1 MRILGIDYG
10 EKRIG
15 LAISDPLGLTAQGL
29 PTIER
34 VNGKDYL
41 KRLADLIKEKD
52 VKKIIVGLPKSM
64 NNTIGKKAE
73 EVLKFVEVL
82 KTSLNLPVVTVD
94 ERLTTV
100 RAYRAM
106 SEAKISLRKKQKKVD
121 MISAQ
126 FILQSYLDK
135 LAQSAPNGRAG
146 SH

>member
-34 VNGKDYL
+34 VDSKDYL
-41 KRLADLIKEKD
+41 QKLADVIKEKD
-52 VKKIIVGLPKSM
+52 VSRIIVGLPKSM
-64 NNTIGKKAE
+64 NNTIGTKAE
-73 EVLKFVEVL
+73 EVLGFVEIL
-82 KTSLNLPVVTVD
+82 KSHLNLPVTTVD

-100 RAYRAM
+100 RAYKAM
-106 SEAKISLRKKQKKVD
+106 SDTKMSLRKKQKRVD

-126 FILQSYLDK
+126 FILQSYLDRSG
-135 LAQSAPNGRAG
+135 QNRNE
-146 SH
+146 

>member
-15 LAISDPLGLTAQGL
+15 LAISDPLGFTAQGL

-34 VNGKDYL
+34 VNGEDYL
-41 KRLADLIKEKD
+41 QKLADVIKEKG
-52 VKKIIVGLPKSM
+52 VSRIIVGLPKSM

-73 EVLKFVEVL
+73 EVLEFVEVL
-82 KTSLNLPVVTVD
+82 KSNLNLPVVTVD

-100 RAYRAM
+100 RAYKAM
-106 SEAKISLRKKQKKVD
+106 SETKMSLRKKQKRID

-126 FILQSYLDK
+126 FILQSYLDRSG
-135 LAQSAPNGRAG
+135 QNRNE
-146 SH
+146 

>member
-15 LAISDPLGLTAQGL
+15 LAVSDPLGLTAQGL

-34 VNGKDYL
+34 VDGEDYL
-41 KRLADLIKEKD
+41 QKLADLIKEKG
-52 VKKIIVGLPKSM
+52 VSRIIVGLPKSM

-73 EVLKFVEVL
+73 EVLEFVEVL
-82 KTSLNLPVVTVD
+82 KSHLNLPVITVD

-100 RAYRAM
+100 RAYKVM
-106 SEAKISLRKKQKKVD
+106 SETKMSLRKKQKKVD

-126 FILQSYLDK
+126 FILQSYLDRK
-135 LAQSAPNGRAG
+135 E
-146 SH
+146 

>member
-1 MRILGIDYG
+1 MRIVGIDYG

-15 LAISDPLGLTAQGL
+15 LAISDPLGFTAQGL

-34 VNGKDYL
+34 VNGEDYL
-41 KRLADLIKEKD
+41 QKLADVIKEKS
-52 VKKIIVGLPKSM
+52 VSRIIVGLPKSM

-73 EVLKFVEVL
+73 EVLEFVEVL
-82 KTSLNLPVVTVD
+82 KSHLNLPVVTVD

-100 RAYRAM
+100 RAYKAM
-106 SEAKISLRKKQKKVD
+106 SESKMSLRKKQKRVD

-135 LAQSAPNGRAG
+135 LAHSNR
-146 SH
+146 